1 VKDTDRMKNKP
12 SFWTYA
18 VAAFAII
25 IMVAY
30 MIFALTLADHMQ
42 SDSAPVDTGET
53 TSSPFS
59 ST

>member
-1 VKDTDRMKNKP
+1 MKNKP